1 MFKLIKRLILMII
14 GIVLIIV
21 LLFAG
26 IGYIGYKDAVE
37 QISIEEK
44 VRQLQENGDYVE
56 LEDMSTYFVDA
67 IVAIEDHRFYH
78 HGGIDY
84 ISLVRITLAN
94 LRSQEILGGGS
105 TITQQLAKNFY
116 FMENYNFTR
125 KISEAFVA
133 YNLEKTY
140 DKDEIL
146 EMYINIIYYG
156 DGFYGI
162 KDASVGYFGVE
173 PKDLT
178 LAQASMLAGLP
189 QSPSI
194 YALSNQNKASYKRQE
209 EVLNA
214 MLKYEYI
221 NKQEYIK
228 ALKEEL

>member
-156 DGFYGI
+156 DGLLWDKRCKCWLFWCRTERLNVS
-162 KDASVGYFGVE
+162 AS
-173 PKDLT
+173 
-178 LAQASMLAGLP
+178 
-189 QSPSI
+189 
-194 YALSNQNKASYKRQE
+194 
-209 EVLNA
+209 
-214 MLKYEYI
+214 KYVSGSSAI
-221 NKQEYIK
+221 P
-228 ALKEEL
+228 